1 MSDRQGRAHG
11 KGEGGRRLSTL
22 WMVVLWL
29 LVLVL
34 AFAPYPW
41 W

>member
-1 MSDRQGRAHG
+1 MSDQRPAQGN
-11 KGEGGRRLSTL
+11 GEGGRRLSTI

>member
-1 MSDRQGRAHG
+1 MSDTQGAEQG
-11 KGEGGRRLSTL
+11 NGDGGRRLSAF
-22 WMVVLWL
+22 WMVVLI
-29 LVLVL
+29 VL